1 MLEPACTWVAR
12 GLHGLLRVPTAG
24 KLCRPIAGRARE
36 SQLALPAASA
46 ANLCHVFWAL
56 AVILLAFA
64 GFTIIVVKLRR
75 RAPTRDDS
83 GDAVDSANSGR
94 RIDLEQLKGFVY
106 VGAAALALLALA
118 VILMGLFANRNGR
131 AEGLA
136 VLGFFGYAAYLVAAT
151 AVLYVI
157 SRKG

>member
-1 MLEPACTWVAR
+1 M
-12 GLHGLLRVPTAG
+12 GLLHVQTAG
-24 KLCRPIAGRARE
+24 QLCSPFAGRVRE
-36 SQLALPAASA
+36 SQLALPAGSA

-64 GFTIIVVKLRR
+64 GFTLIVVKLRR
-75 RAPTRDDS
+75 PARTRDDS
-83 GDAVDSANSGR
+83 GEALDRANSGR

-106 VGAAALALLALA
+106 VGAAALVLLAVA

-151 AVLYVI
+151 AVLYVM